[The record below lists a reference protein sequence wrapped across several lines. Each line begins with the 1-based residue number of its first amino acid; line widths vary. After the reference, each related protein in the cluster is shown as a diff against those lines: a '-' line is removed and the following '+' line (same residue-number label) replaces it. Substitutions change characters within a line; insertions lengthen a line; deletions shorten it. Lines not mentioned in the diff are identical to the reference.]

1 MQRRDDRQP
10 RGRAGA
16 QANSRSRVETVTS
29 PSPKA
34 DPPRHE
40 SRLAALA
47 FVGQFVAYLMSVLL
61 ARHLGVE
68 GFQAYA
74 VASAVF
80 ILMAVVAPL
89 GAEKYALRLLPVL
102 IERGDWARAR
112 GYMRFGMRRTL
123 QMVALLGTA
132 VLLWAWWAPNL
143 ADATRLAIVFTV
155 LSLPAGAVV
164 HYGLEV
170 LSAWSRDFIALAL
183 FRIVVP
189 GLALLFVCLL
199 LLSPLQVSG
208 AMAIACWGLAWGL
221 AMLLMAWQ
229 MRRTV
234 PAGFTGVPSIEEPD
248 PWNAALRPFFFYRIS
263 LGVLG
268 QSGVIALDW
277 LQPSATATG
286 AYAAAAS
293 TVGLVAVL
301 ATATNRAYAR
311 QLSLLLERRQYALV
325 LALRRKRLR
334 WLLPLVAA
342 FVLASFVFTDEI
354 LALFRAEFVAEGA
367 LALRLLALATAFT
380 VLFALA
386 PTYLKYR
393 GRNRATYV
401 AVACT
406 AVLQLLLL
414 LLLVPRWGT
423 SGAAIAHAFSM
434 SALYAALAWMARCE
448 LLLLSSGEE

>member
-1 MQRRDDRQP
+1 MTASKRP
-10 RGRAGA
+10 RWPFLTAHSSSLTPA
-16 QANSRSRVETVTS
+16 SA
-29 PSPKA
+29 
-34 DPPRHE
+34 PRHE

-47 FVGQFVAYLMSVLL
+47 FVGQFIAYLLSVLL

-112 GYMRFGMRRTL
+112 GYMRFGLRRTL
-123 QMVALLGTA
+123 LTTAVMGVA
-132 VLLWAWWAPNL
+132 VLLWACWARGVAAP
-143 ADATRLAIVFTV
+143 TRLAIVLTV
-155 LSLPAGAVV
+155 LSLPAGALV

-170 LSAWSRDFIALAL
+170 LSAWGRDFIALAV

-189 GLALLFVCLL
+189 GLALAFFCLL
-199 LLSPLQVSG
+199 LASPVQVSG
-208 AMAIACWGLAWGL
+208 AMAIACWGLAWVL
-221 AMLLMAWQ
+221 ALLLMAWQ
-229 MRRTV
+229 MQRAL
-234 PAGFTGVPSIEEPD
+234 PPGFAGMHVIEEP
-248 PWNAALRPFFFYRIS
+248 AAWGVAMRPFFFYRLS

-268 QSGVIALDW
+268 QSAIIALDW
-277 LQPSATATG
+277 LQPSAIATG

-311 QLSLLLERRQYALV
+311 QLALLLERRQYDLV
-325 LALRRKRLR
+325 LALRRRRLR
-334 WLLPLVAA
+334 WLLPLVTA
-342 FVLASFVFTDEI
+342 FVLASFVFTDDI
-354 LALFRAEFVAEGA
+354 LALFRAEFVEEGG

-406 AVLQLLLL
+406 AALQLALL
-414 LLLVPRWGT
+414 LLLVPRLGA
-423 SGAAIAHAFSM
+423 SGAAIAHALSI
-434 SALYAALAWMARCE
+434 SAMYAALAWMARRE
-448 LLLLSSGEE
+448 LLLLRAGQKENPR